1 VNAAQRIGGL
11 PARQQRGIGTMA
23 RASIALEGREL
34 GDRQLTEG
42 PRYGLWGARRFG
54 LRLGGAIVVILGV
67 VTLTFLLSRV
77 FTANPVSLFVS
88 QTATPQMRAQLS
100 AQLGLGD
107 PLLVQYAR
115 FLGDL
120 LHGNLGTSF
129 LTGRS
134 VTSDLLLRLPATLEL
149 AVYALIGGVAAGLVA
164 GVIAAVRKGGII
176 DQAVR
181 LITIGAVSL
190 PQFWVGLML
199 LWIFFVKLGVAPGPS
214 GRLPVGVSP
223 PRTITGFYVVD
234 SLLEGQWSLAVTAA
248 RQLILP
254 VLTLGLGVF
263 APIARTTRSAMIE
276 ALDADYIRT
285 ANALGVPRRRIWFSY
300 ALKNSML
307 PVLTIMA
314 GVVGWVF
321 SGSVLVE
328 GIFAWPGVGN
338 YALNAIQSSDY
349 PAVQGFVI
357 YGAILYVIIIALL
370 EYAYTL
376 ADPRVRR

>member
-1 VNAAQRIGGL
+1 L
-11 PARQQRGIGTMA
+11 
-23 RASIALEGREL
+23 IALESPKL
-34 GDRQLTEG
+34 SDRQLSDG
-42 PRYGLWGARRFG
+42 SRRAVWRLRRFT
-54 LRLGGAIVVILGV
+54 LRLGSAIVVILGV

-77 FTANPVSLFVS
+77 FTANPVNLFVS

-107 PLLVQYAR
+107 PLLVQYVH

-120 LHGNLGTSF
+120 VRGNLGTSF
-129 LTGRS
+129 LTGRP
-134 VTSDLLLRLPATLEL
+134 VTSDLLTRLPATLEL
-149 AVYALIGGVAAGLVA
+149 AVYALAGGVTAGIAA
-164 GVIAAVRKGGII
+164 GVIAAVRKGGIV
-176 DQAVR
+176 DQVVR
-181 LITIGAVSL
+181 FLTIAAISL
-190 PQFWVGLML
+190 PQFWIGLIL
-199 LWIFFVKLGVAPGPS
+199 LWIFFVKLGVSPGPS
-214 GRLPVGVSP
+214 GRLPLGVSP
-223 PRTITGFYVVD
+223 PHTITGFYVID

-248 RQLILP
+248 RQLVLP
-254 VLTLGLGVF
+254 VVTLGIGVF

-276 ALDADYIRT
+276 ALEADYIRT
-285 ANALGVPRRRIWFSY
+285 ATALGVPRRRIWFSY

-307 PVLTIMA
+307 PVLTILA
-314 GVVGWVF
+314 GVIGWVF

-357 YGAILYVIIIALL
+357 YGAILYVLIIALL